1 MIKAKVK
8 IGEDWFE
15 VESSDQKK
23 MHAELSSLYEVFGN
37 NICQKCKSKAVPT
50 IRENDGNTYY
60 EWRCTNPKCRA
71 KLSMGCHK
79 TSPTL
84 FPKRT
89 TEDDT
94 GKSTYLPDGG
104 WLRYNKETGKNE

>member
-15 VESSDQKK
+15 VEATDQKK
-23 MHAELSSLYEVFGN
+23 MHEELSSLYDVFDN
-37 NICQKCKSKAVPT
+37 SCCKRCNSKAIPVT
-50 IRENDGNTYY
+50 REVDSNVYY
-60 EWRCTNPKCRA
+60 EWRCTNSKCRA

-84 FPKRT
+84 FPKRMS
-89 TEDDT
+89 ED
-94 GKSTYLPDGG
+94 GKYHQYSG
-104 WLRYNKETGKNE
+104 WKVWSKEENKEI